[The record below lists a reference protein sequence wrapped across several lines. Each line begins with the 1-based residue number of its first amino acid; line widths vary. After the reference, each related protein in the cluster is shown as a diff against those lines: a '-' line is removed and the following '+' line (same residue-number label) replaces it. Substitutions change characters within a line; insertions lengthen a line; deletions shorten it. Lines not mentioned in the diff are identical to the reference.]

1 MAAHNDRMTE
11 KASTKTKDLDT
22 YEVKNIIGLMNREDK
37 TVAES
42 VEQALPRIQTAIEK
56 IIDVME
62 KGGRLFYIGAGS
74 SGRMGILDASEC
86 PPTFGVDP
94 ELVIGMIAGGDEAIR
109 WSIEDAEDD
118 REAGKND
125 VIQEVK
131 AGDAVVGIAASG
143 TTPYVLGGIEA
154 AHEMGAVTVGISCNE
169 GTPLSDAVQVGIEIK
184 TGPEVLAG
192 STRLKAGTAQKMVL
206 NMISTTTMI
215 KLGKAYGNL
224 MVNMQATNQKLRNRA
239 VDIVCSATDVN
250 HEKAQDMIDKANGD
264 TRAAILMIMY
274 DINVET
280 ALTALEHVNGHF
292 RNAMYRIEKDGR

>member
-1 MAAHNDRMTE
+1 MTE

-56 IIDVME
+56 IIDAME

-131 AGDAVVGIAASG
+131 AGDAVVGIAARG

-154 AHEMGAVTVGISCNE
+154 AHEMGAVTGGNSCHE
-169 GTPLSDAVQVGIEIK
+169 GTPLSDAIPDGRQ
-184 TGPEVLAG
+184 
-192 STRLKAGTAQKMVL
+192 TRKAPV
-206 NMISTTTMI
+206 
-215 KLGKAYGNL
+215 
-224 MVNMQATNQKLRNRA
+224 
-239 VDIVCSATDVN
+239 
-250 HEKAQDMIDKANGD
+250 
-264 TRAAILMIMY
+264 
-274 DINVET
+274 VET
-280 ALTALEHVNGHF
+280 GQTG
-292 RNAMYRIEKDGR
+292 